1 MDDENFEVEQD
12 GYLDVRYNGWTEV
25 DSTIFSL
32 ADRVLSLDLSFN
44 RLLSLPDDIGCMVH
58 LTHLNCSCNALE
70 SIPSSIGN
78 LILLKELKMNGN
90 KLSCI
95 PDDIGKCQAI
105 KTLYLNENKLR
116 QIPDSIGQ
124 CRNLVELHLQNNRLD
139 SLPFISLSSLHKTL
153 EIVNVANNPDLSI
166 IPQKVAENTKVIMW
180 ILIFLSEKTS
190 LSDRIR
196 KSTMDTSALAECNK
210 IKIQEIKQRVD
221 ELQRQEKHYHEEN
234 DSIKY
239 FLKARGKYRQIKCWF
254 QEWNAFRKEMI
265 ARKRRMSVSR

>member
-1 MDDENFEVEQD
+1 MDDENFEVDHE

-32 ADRVLSLDLSFN
+32 SDTVLSLDLSFN
-44 RLLSLPDDIGCMVH
+44 RLLSLPDDIGCMVQ
-58 LTHLNCSCNALE
+58 LTRLNCSCNALE

-116 QIPDSIGQ
+116 QIPDSIRQ
-124 CRNLVELHLQNNRLD
+124 CRNLVELHLQNNRLV
-139 SLPFISLSSLHKTL
+139 SLPFVSLSSLQKTL

-210 IKIQEIKQRVD
+210 MKIQEIKT
-221 ELQRQEKHYHEEN
+221 K
-234 DSIKY
+234 
-239 FLKARGKYRQIKCWF
+239 
-254 QEWNAFRKEMI
+254 
-265 ARKRRMSVSR
+265 SR